1 MCEGACV
8 CVCVGVCVR
17 VCVWLCVCLCVDSG
31 RTVSRFQAAANL
43 SERQRALAPHKF
55 SR

>member
-1 MCEGACV
+1 M
-8 CVCVGVCVR
+8 CVR
-17 VCVWLCVCLCVDSG
+17 VSGCVSGRVSVCLCVDSG